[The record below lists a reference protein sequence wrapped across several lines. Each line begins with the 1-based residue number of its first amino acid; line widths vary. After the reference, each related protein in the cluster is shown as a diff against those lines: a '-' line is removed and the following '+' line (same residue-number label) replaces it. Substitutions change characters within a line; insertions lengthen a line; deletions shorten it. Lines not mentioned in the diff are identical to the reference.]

1 MSLDDRGYSRNGRT
15 SVFSN
20 SSLVVSQSNQP
31 VQDGVSRQN
40 KKTTNMRL
48 TSEQALLMLNE
59 GE

>member
-1 MSLDDRGYSRNGRT
+1 MIEDISEMATLLSSLT
-15 SVFSN
+15 
-20 SSLVVSQSNQP
+20 SLVVSKSNQP

-40 KKTTNMRL
+40 KKTTDMCL